1 MDHNHISNYPIAHFL
16 YRQDRPKKRIRNANY
31 GWFYKNYDIFFTFS
45 DDDFDIV
52 MLIENL

>member
-16 YRQDRPKKRIRNANY
+16 YRQDQPKRKIRNANY